1 MNTMHT
7 VGEEKFLAWYRK
19 NAKKSISA
27 EKALQ
32 RVHDSYFEDASEVF
46 VLCAEETKSGEEAR
60 YEFRVENI
68 GCCGASTLY
77 YYF

>member
-1 MNTMHT
+1 M
-7 VGEEKFLAWYRK
+7 VSRECEKA
-19 NAKKSISA
+19 A
-27 EKALQ
+27 ERGKALQ

-46 VLCAEETKSGEEAR
+46 VLSAAETKSGAEAR

-77 YYF
+77 FYF

>member
-1 MNTMHT
+1 MNT
-7 VGEEKFLAWYRK
+7 VGEEKFLAWYRA
-19 NAKKSISA
+19 NTKKPLSA

-46 VLCAEETKSGEEAR
+46 VRPAAETKSGAEAH

-77 YYF
+77 FYF